1 MYEAFT
7 KVDKFLKRKPKIHDP
22 RPDNFVFR
30 LHYQYTFT
38 ILAISVILVTSY
50 TYIDSEGKTLMRET
64 KSFLNSF
71 TLYFKSRILCI
82 CLQNV

>member
-50 TYIDSEGKTLMRET
+50 TYIDSEGKSMIRET
-64 KSFLNSF
+64 KS
-71 TLYFKSRILCI
+71 ILVDQFNNCFD
-82 CLQNV
+82 LQDLRYNV